1 MFHTCWSEGR
11 KKRSFEIVCATTRKE
26 TVFNWL
32 LSDELDSLVLNFTL
46 DYMTI
51 LSFTHDKETLQPWRH
66 QIKLLRL
73 YFTFSYTYNNM
84 MKKKVEK
91 CSQKKYEKKISQL
104 FSDYTVCAQQR
115 QSERMRNRNRKV
127 WMKMFKINLFAT

>member
-46 DYMTI
+46 DYMSI

-73 YFTFSYTYNNM
+73 YFTFSYTYNNK

-91 CSQKKYEKKISQL
+91 CSQKSMKKKSLSFFPITLFVPNNDNRREWEIGIEKYEWKCLK
-104 FSDYTVCAQQR
+104 
-115 QSERMRNRNRKV
+115 
-127 WMKMFKINLFAT
+127 